1 MQPETIG
8 KMKKKFICTI
18 LALTVALTSVSFAS
32 AATKTTRKVTVGT
45 PQITYVGV
53 GYYPYNTMKNITT
66 EAPYDTGGMTIDWS
80 AVKGASG
87 YQQQINYKRDGKW
100 SGWKNYYYDKDG
112 NFTFDGSSKRCYFV
126 NYATQLKDAK
136 AELKRNAKSYT
147 KKGNLW
153 RLGKDKDGNPLYE
166 KYTLNQFMKKFCSK
180 TRAEIGLYQDDTV
193 YKFRVRAYKMVNGKR
208 VYGKWSAAVAAKE
221 KITTET
227 MDYIFESVQKNVSAW
242 AKKNYPNF
250 EVRDE
255 REGAWDEA
263 TGEYPGYTP
272 EGGTYYI
279 TGSQRDYFSRYAS
292 PESVIKYLTESYEN
306 YIKEV
311 SAGGGNESAYLFI
324 RKMRNGSPEG
334 LGSAYEGDKIFFK
347 TWILVCS

>member
-1 MQPETIG
+1 
-8 KMKKKFICTI
+8 MKKKLISTI

-32 AATKTTRKVTVGT
+32 AATKTTVGT
-45 PQITYVGV
+45 PKITYVGCGFYENV
-53 GYYPYNTMKNITT
+53 EGISIKEESPIGTT
-66 EAPYDTGGMTIDWS
+66 GLTFEWT

-112 NFTFDGSSKRCYFV
+112 NINGVNKYFYFS
-126 NYATQLKDAK
+126 NYETRLKDAK
-136 AELKRNAKSYT
+136 AELKKNAKSYT
-147 KKGNLW
+147 KKGYIW
-153 RLGKDKDGNPLYE
+153 RYDYDKKGKLVEN
-166 KYTLNQFMKKFCSK
+166 KYTVAQYMKKFVSK
-180 TRAEIGLYQDDTV
+180 TRANIAAYQDNTV
-193 YKFRVRAYKMVNGKR
+193 YKFRVRAYKTVNGKK
-208 VYGKWSAAVAAKE
+208 VYGKWSAAATAKE
-221 KITTET
+221 KITAET
-227 MDYIFESVQKNVSAW
+227 MDYIFESVQKNVTAW

-263 TGEYPGYTP
+263 AGEYPGYTP

-279 TGSQRDYFSRYAS
+279 TGSQRNYFSRYAS
-292 PESVIKYLTESYEN
+292 PESVIKYLTESYES
-306 YIKEV
+306 YIKDV

-334 LGSAYEGDKIFFK
+334 LGSAYEGTDIWFQ
-347 TWILVCS
+347 TWILVC

>member
-1 MQPETIG
+1 
-8 KMKKKFICTI
+8 MKKKLISTI

-32 AATKTTRKVTVGT
+32 AATKTTVGT
-45 PQITYVGV
+45 PKITYVGV

-66 EAPYDTGGMTIDWS
+66 EAPYNTGGLTIDWS
-80 AVKGASG
+80 AVKGATG

-112 NFTFDGSSKRCYFV
+112 NLTQTAEEGTSKRSYFV
-126 NYATQLKDAK
+126 NYETQLKEAK

-147 KKGNLW
+147 KKGYLW
-153 RLGKDKDGNPLYE
+153 RLGKDKNGKPLYE
-166 KYTLNQFMKKFCSK
+166 KYTLNQFMKKLCSK
-180 TRAEIGLYQDDTV
+180 TRASIGIWQDDTV
-193 YKFRVRAYKMVNGKR
+193 YKFRVRAYKTVNGKK
-208 VYGKWSAAVAAKE
+208 VYGKWSAAATAKE
-221 KITTET
+221 KITAET

-255 REGAWDEA
+255 REGAWDETLGA
-263 TGEYPGYTP
+263 YPGYAP

-292 PESVIKYLTESYEN
+292 PEAVIKYLTESYEG
-306 YIKEV
+306 YIEEV

-324 RKMRNGSPEG
+324 RKMRNGSPQG
-334 LGSAYEGDKIFFK
+334 LGSEYEGTDIWFQ
-347 TWILVCS
+347 TWILVC

>member
-1 MQPETIG
+1 
-8 KMKKKFICTI
+8 MKKKLISTI

-32 AATKTTRKVTVGT
+32 AATKTTVGT
-45 PQITYVGV
+45 PKITYVGC
-53 GYYPYNTMKNITT
+53 GFYENT
-66 EAPYDTGGMTIDWS
+66 EAHSIKEESPTRTNSLVIEWS

-100 SGWKNYYYDKDG
+100 SGWQSYYYDKAG
-112 NFTFDGSSKRCYFV
+112 NLVEEGSTKRCYFV
-126 NYATQLKDAK
+126 NYETRLKDAK

-147 KKGNLW
+147 KKGYIW
-153 RLGKDKDGNPLYE
+153 RYTHDKNGKLVEN
-166 KYTLNQFMKKFCSK
+166 KYTVAQYMKKFVSK
-180 TRAEIGLYQDDTV
+180 TRANIAAWQDDTV
-193 YKFRVRAYKMVNGKR
+193 YKFRVRAYKTVNGKK
-208 VYGKWSAAVAAKE
+208 VYGKWSAAAAAKE
-221 KITTET
+221 KITAEN

-263 TGEYPGYTP
+263 AGEYPGYTP

-279 TGSQRDYFSRYAS
+279 TGSQRDFFSRYAS
-292 PESVIKYLTESYEN
+292 PDSVIKYLTESYES
-306 YIKEV
+306 YIKDV

-334 LGSAYEGDKIFFK
+334 LGSAYDGSKIFFK
-347 TWILVCS
+347 TWILVC